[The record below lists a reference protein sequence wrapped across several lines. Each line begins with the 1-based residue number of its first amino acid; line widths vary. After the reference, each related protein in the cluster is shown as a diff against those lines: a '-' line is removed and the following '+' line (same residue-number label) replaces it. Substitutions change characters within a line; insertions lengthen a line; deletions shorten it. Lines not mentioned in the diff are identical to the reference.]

1 MEVTANDNNK
11 MGGEDIFIDDFYYGN
26 IEPQNSKL
34 NQNKLFRKKMNTLSE
49 SEKELFESLKEDEL
63 SLFESYTDA
72 WSYINSET
80 NRDSFRNGFK
90 IGARFIIDIFAD

>member
-1 MEVTANDNNK
+1 M
-11 MGGEDIFIDDFYYGN
+11 FIDDFYYGN

-34 NQNKLFRKKMNTLSE
+34 NQNRLFRKKMNALSE
-49 SEKELFESLKEDEL
+49 SEKELFELLKEDEL

-72 WSYINSET
+72 WSYVNGET

-90 IGARFIIDIFAD
+90 IGAKFIIDIFSD